1 MANVM
6 PMPTSATLLQLQ
18 STNTPPADVTLMI
31 ADVKQF
37 RLLNRHF
44 PQRTGVFCL
53 GFKALSND
61 FFTSLQPNMV
71 VSPAISTQFD
81 CIDVARLLDQ
91 ASYTGSFRVVCG
103 DLPNPE
109 MIRREVSRHFPLL
122 DFDIIV
128 ENTMEA

>member
-6 PMPTSATLLQLQ
+6 PTPKSTTLLRGQPANIP
-18 STNTPPADVTLMI
+18 TADVTLMI
-31 ADVKQF
+31 ADAKQF

-53 GFKALSND
+53 EFKALSED
-61 FFTSLQPNMV
+61 FFTSLQPNTV

-91 ASYTGSFRVVCG
+91 ASYTGAFRVVCG

-109 MIRREVSRHFPLL
+109 MIRREVSRHFPQL

-128 ENTMEA
+128 ENKMDA